1 MSYSFRLAVGMMAFV
16 ASTILF
22 VNISSRSAVLAA
34 PVKPPYRGT
43 PMGQGAKMHSYSA
56 PQSMAPQA
64 PAQMPVQQQ
73 APATAYSP
81 PAQSQG
87 DINIHSSGIS
97 SSSGLP
103 YRAEQIGIEA
113 ALELAN
119 RKRDVRAVRLLE
131 RAKTGAGMPSSSA
144 VSAQLRSSPP
154 NFESTP
160 QAQPPAYSS
169 SPPPVF
175 ATNSGPLPYNAEQ
188 VGIGAAIEMALRKK
202 DTRAVRILQW
212 AREEMQSQ
220 MAASP
225 HY

>member
-1 MSYSFRLAVGMMAFV
+1 MLGLLDYLRGGV
-16 ASTILF
+16 TIYYL
-22 VNISSRSAVLAA
+22 VLSAWSCSLCE
-34 PVKPPYRGT
+34 
-43 PMGQGAKMHSYSA
+43 
-56 PQSMAPQA
+56 
-64 PAQMPVQQQ
+64 
-73 APATAYSP
+73 
-81 PAQSQG
+81 
-87 DINIHSSGIS
+87 S
-97 SSSGLP
+97 SSSF
-103 YRAEQIGIEA
+103 
-113 ALELAN
+113 
-119 RKRDVRAVRLLE
+119 VFSF